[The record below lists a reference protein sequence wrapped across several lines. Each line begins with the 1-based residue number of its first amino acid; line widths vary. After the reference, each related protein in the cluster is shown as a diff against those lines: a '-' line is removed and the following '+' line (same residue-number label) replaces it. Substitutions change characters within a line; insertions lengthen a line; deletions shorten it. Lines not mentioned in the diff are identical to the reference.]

1 MRSYLSAR
9 ILNSL
14 ISNTMLILAL
24 LMSPFGR
31 ASAQTFFDCPA
42 VPGEYIIKYR
52 DSYQTASK
60 QSVSAQAVV
69 RSALSAK
76 KVQTYDELSPRLE
89 LVKGDVSP
97 LQVQSKLL
105 SPDVASRVEYIQANC
120 LYRTNDFSVQGTL
133 RDRAAGATATN
144 LTLGVLSPGA
154 LAGEEIAIAI
164 SKSKVEELAFDVGHV
179 DEKGVWRNVNFVTEA
194 YELLDV
200 SQPKDGFND
209 MVAVGY
215 FETNENPSRRLLGY
229 VTREGTGNGSFR
241 EAQLSVVASI
251 GSERPRTV
259 RKGFI
264 NEDDRED
271 FVVVTGFFDSGSYY
285 VMLSDGKG
293 GFTTKTLQMSSRF
306 DDLQIVDIDGDG
318 RNDVV
323 GLVQYDSPVLTPDEE
338 RVEYYLNLGG
348 GRFSSQKR
356 VILYHYLDM
365 ELRISDINRDGKPD
379 IVLLGSYFFATSLAQ
394 GTGFSNFTVTEFE
407 ELLLEQKIY
416 SARSMTLDDFNADG
430 FPDLGFIGNINDTWD
445 SPDAWD
451 SGLVVILNNSGVFDD
466 VWKPKFFDRSTSY
479 FTDDSVLWRD
489 INADGRVDA
498 LVARETWDKV
508 TVLLQDSWD
517 EEGGISFTEDPFY
530 DFSVGTN
537 PELQSAYDPFGVA
550 GVRVRLTGNAGAFQ
564 AMTDAAGAFRVSGV
578 PAGNYR
584 VEVLLDSYFFPNVH
598 ERTIAVQNNITA
610 LDSSA
615 IRKPLA
621 PPAPPSS
628 PVRNATNDYA
638 FNSLWGLNNYGQE
651 GGVLDVDV
659 DAPEAWSLTR
669 GEGVVVG
676 VIDTGVDFDHR
687 DLKGSMYTHVG
698 EIPSNNIDDDKNGY
712 IDDTYGINPFSPGAP
727 DDENGHG
734 THVAGTIAATGDNQ
748 EGVVGV
754 APKSR
759 ILGAKAAAG
768 VEGAFSDASIL
779 ASANYIVKQKNRGAN
794 VRVVNASFG
803 GASSCSPSEKEYI
816 SAFNAA
822 GILFVAAAGNEGED
836 NDRIAKSPANCDFPN
851 VVSVAAV
858 NRHGKLADFSNYG
871 ASRVHVAAPGD
882 EITSLYIDD
891 GYDIKRGTSMAA
903 PHVSGVAALIFSKYP
918 NLTPQQV
925 KQALMASVKPLP
937 GLTGV
942 IASPGIVSASRALA
956 HIAGGGNSPGGGA
969 GSGGGAGGG
978 SSGGGSSSGGSGGT
992 QGSGSGGVTYR
1003 RVSYT
1008 WSSVSAGK
1016 KSPIVVTHSETMRA
1030 DAQACYSGSLAPRN
1044 KQQRVQASLKGD
1056 KLYMTAQQLR
1066 GKKWVNTS
1074 WPRSGSARVKIVGNC
1089 AMGVSGALLDSDQ
1102 DGTPGGSTRTI
1113 TLKLSSRPK
1122 KR

>member
-1 MRSYLSAR
+1 M
-9 ILNSL
+9 
-14 ISNTMLILAL
+14 
-24 LMSPFGR
+24 
-31 ASAQTFFDCPA
+31 
-42 VPGEYIIKYR
+42 
-52 DSYQTASK
+52 
-60 QSVSAQAVV
+60 
-69 RSALSAK
+69 
-76 KVQTYDELSPRLE
+76 
-89 LVKGDVSP
+89 
-97 LQVQSKLL
+97 
-105 SPDVASRVEYIQANC
+105 
-120 LYRTNDFSVQGTL
+120 
-133 RDRAAGATATN
+133 
-144 LTLGVLSPGA
+144 
-154 LAGEEIAIAI
+154 
-164 SKSKVEELAFDVGHV
+164 EELAFDVGYV
-179 DEKGVWRNVNFVTEA
+179 DEKGAWRNINFVTDA
-194 YELLDV
+194 YEVLDV

-209 MVAVGY
+209 MLAVGY
-215 FETNENPSRRLLGY
+215 FETNETPSRRMLGY
-229 VTREGTGNGSFR
+229 VIREGTGNGSFH
-241 EAQLSVVASI
+241 EGQLSVIANI
-251 GSERPRTV
+251 GSDRPRTV

-285 VMLSDGKG
+285 VMLSDGQG

-306 DDLQIVDIDGDG
+306 DDLQIVDIDGDK
-318 RNDVV
+318 RNDIV
-323 GLVQYDSPVLTPDEE
+323 GLVSYDSPVFTPDEE
-338 RVEYYLNLGG
+338 RVEYFLNLGG

-379 IVLLGSYFFATSLAQ
+379 IVLLGSHFFATSLAQ
-394 GTGFSNFTVTEFE
+394 GSGFADFTITEFE

-416 SARSMTLDDFNADG
+416 SARDMTLEDFNDDG
-430 FPDLGFIGNINDTWD
+430 FPDLGFIGNVNDTWD
-445 SPDAWD
+445 SPYAWT
-451 SGLVVILNNSGVFDD
+451 SALVVVLNNNGVFDD
-466 VWKPKFFDRSTSY
+466 LRQPAFFDASTSY

-498 LVARETWDKV
+498 LVAREKWDKV
-508 TVLLQDSWD
+508 TVLLNDPWD
-517 EEGGISFTEDPFY
+517 DEGGILFTEDPFY
-530 DFSVGTN
+530 DFSPGNN
-537 PELQSAYDPFGVA
+537 PKLQSAYDPFGVA
-550 GVRVRLTGNAGAFQ
+550 GVRVRLTGNGGTFQ
-564 AMTDAAGAFRVSGV
+564 SMTDAAGAFSLAGV

-598 ERTIAVQNNITA
+598 ERTITVQNNISA

-615 IRKPLA
+615 IRKPLT

-651 GGVLDVDV
+651 DGVLDVDV
-659 DAPEAWSLTR
+659 DATEAWSLTR

-676 VIDTGVDFDHR
+676 VIDSGVDFDHR
-687 DLKGSMYTHVG
+687 DLKGSMFTHVA

-712 IDDTYGINPFSPGAP
+712 IDDTYGLNPFSPGAP
-727 DDENGHG
+727 VDENGHG

-759 ILGAKAAAG
+759 ILGGKVGEG
-768 VEGAFSDASIL
+768 VEGGFSAASIL
-779 ASANYIVKQKNRGAN
+779 ASANYIVKQKNRGVN

-803 GASSCSPSEKEYI
+803 GARSCSPSEKEYI

-836 NDRIAKSPANCDFPN
+836 NDRIPKSPANCDFPN

-858 NRHGKLADFSNYG
+858 DRHGKLADFSNYG
-871 ASRVHVAAPGD
+871 ATRVHVAAPGD

-891 GYDIKRGTSMAA
+891 GYTIMRGTSMAA

-925 KQALMASVKPLP
+925 KQALMASVKPLSS
-937 GLTGV
+937 LTGV

-956 HIAGGGNSPGGGA
+956 HIAGGGNSPGGGS
-969 GSGGGAGGG
+969 GSGDAGGGA
-978 SSGGGSSSGGSGGT
+978 SGGGSSNGGSGGVA
-992 QGSGSGGVTYR
+992 SR

-1008 WSSVSAGK
+1008 WSGVSAGK
-1016 KSPIVVTHSETMRA
+1016 KTPIVVSHSENMRA
-1030 DAQACYSGSLAPRN
+1030 DAQACYSGSLAPRS

-1056 KLYMTAQQLR
+1056 KVYLSAQQLR
-1066 GKKWVNTS
+1066 GKKWVKTT

-1089 AMGVSGALLDSDQ
+1089 AMGVTGALLDSDQ
-1102 DGTPGGSTRTI
+1102 DGAPGGSTRII
-1113 TLKLSSRPK
+1113 TLKFSARSK
-1122 KR
+1122 KQ

>member
-1 MRSYLSAR
+1 
-9 ILNSL
+9 
-14 ISNTMLILAL
+14 MLVT
-24 LMSPFGR
+24 LMSPCER
-31 ASAQTFFDCPA
+31 AYGQEFFDCPA

-52 DSYQTASK
+52 DTYQTASK
-60 QSVSAQAVV
+60 QSAPVQAVV
-69 RSALSAK
+69 RGTLSAK
-76 KVQTYDELSPRLE
+76 KVQAYDELSPGLE
-89 LVKGDVSP
+89 LIKGDVSP
-97 LQVQSKLL
+97 LQIQSKLL

-120 LYRTNDFSVQGTL
+120 LYRANEFSVQGRL
-133 RDRAAGATATN
+133 RDRSAGATANN
-144 LTLGVLSPGA
+144 LTVGALNPGA
-154 LAGEEIAIAI
+154 VAGEETALTI
-164 SKSKVEELAFDVGHV
+164 SKSMVEELEFNAGYV
-179 DEKGVWRNVNFVTEA
+179 DEKGVWQNVDFVTEA
-194 YELLDV
+194 YEVFDV
-200 SQPKDGFND
+200 SHPKDGFND
-209 MVAVGY
+209 IVAVGH
-215 FETNENPSRRLLGY
+215 FETNESPSRRMLGY

-241 EAQLSVVASI
+241 EAELRVVANI

-285 VMLSDGKG
+285 VMLSDGRG
-293 GFTTKTLQMSSRF
+293 GFATKTLQMSSRF
-306 DDLQIVDIDGDG
+306 DDLQIVDIDGDS
-318 RNDVV
+318 RNDIV

-338 RVEYYLNLGG
+338 RVEYFLNLGG
-348 GRFSSQKR
+348 DRFSSQKR

-365 ELRISDINRDGKPD
+365 ELRISDINRDGRPD
-379 IVLLGSYFFATSLAQ
+379 IVLLGSHFFATSLAQ
-394 GTGFSNFTVTEFE
+394 GSGFADFTLTEFE

-416 SARSMTLDDFNADG
+416 SARSMTLDDFNDDG

-445 SPDAWD
+445 DPDVWT
-451 SGLVVILNNSGVFDD
+451 SGLVVILNNGGVFDD

-508 TVLLQDSWD
+508 TVLLQDPWD
-517 EEGGISFTEDPFY
+517 EEWGPSFTEDSFY
-530 DFSVGTN
+530 DFSAGTN
-537 PELQSAYDPFGVA
+537 PELQSAYDPRGVA
-550 GVRVRLTGNAGAFQ
+550 GVRVRLAGNAGTFQ
-564 AMTDAAGAFRVSGV
+564 AMTDAAGAFKVSAV

-598 ERTIAVQNNITA
+598 ERTITIQNDITA

-615 IRKPLA
+615 IRKPLT
-621 PPAPPSS
+621 PPVPPSS

-651 GGVLDVDV
+651 GGVVDVDV
-659 DAPEAWSLTR
+659 DAPEAWSLSR

-676 VIDTGVDFDHR
+676 VIDSGVDFDHR

-698 EIPSNNIDDDKNGY
+698 EIPSNKIDDDKNGY
-712 IDDTYGINPFSPGAP
+712 IDDTYGINAFSPGAP

-759 ILGAKAAAG
+759 ILGGKAGEG
-768 VEGAFSDASIL
+768 VGGYFTAASIL
-779 ASANYIVKQKNRGAN
+779 ASANYIVKQKNGGIN

-803 GASSCSPSEKEYI
+803 GARTCSPSEREYI

-836 NDRIAKSPANCDFPN
+836 NDRIPKSPANCDFPN
-851 VVSVAAV
+851 VISVAAV
-858 NRHGKLADFSNYG
+858 DRYGKLADFSNYG
-871 ASRVHVAAPGD
+871 ATRVHVAAPGKNV
-882 EITSLYIDD
+882 TSLYIDD
-891 GYDIKRGTSMAA
+891 GYTIMNGTSMAA
-903 PHVSGVAALIFSKYP
+903 PHVSGVAALIFSKHP

-925 KQALMASVKPLP
+925 KQALMASVKPLS
-937 GLTGV
+937 GLAGV

-956 HIAGGGNSPGGGA
+956 HIAGGGNS
-969 GSGGGAGGG
+969 SGGGNGGTGGG
-978 SSGGGSSSGGSGGT
+978 NSGGRGSNGG
-992 QGSGSGGVTYR
+992 GSGGVTAR
-1003 RVSYT
+1003 GVSYT
-1008 WSSVSAGK
+1008 WSSVAAGK
-1016 KSPIVVTHSETMRA
+1016 KTPIVVTHSEAMKVEARV
-1030 DAQACYSGSLAPRN
+1030 CYSGSLAPRK

-1056 KLYMTAQQLR
+1056 KVYLTPQQLR
-1066 GKKWVNTS
+1066 GKKWVNMA
-1074 WPRSGSARVKIVGNC
+1074 WPRSGSARVKIAGNC

-1102 DGTPGGSTRTI
+1102 DGAPGGSTRMV
-1113 TLKLSSRPK
+1113 TLKLSPRS
-1122 KR
+1122 KRR

>member
-1 MRSYLSAR
+1 MRCHAAAL
-9 ILNSL
+9 ILNSFV
-14 ISNTMLILAL
+14 SNTILILAL
-24 LMSPFGR
+24 LMSPCTR
-31 ASAQTFFDCPA
+31 VDAQVFFDCPA

-76 KVQTYDELSPRLE
+76 KVQAYDELSPGLE
-89 LVKGDVSP
+89 FVKGDVSP
-97 LQVQSKLL
+97 LQIQSKLL
-105 SPDVASRVEYIQANC
+105 SPDVASRVEYIQPNC
-120 LYRTNDFSVQGTL
+120 LYRVNDFSVEGRL
-133 RDRAAGATATN
+133 RDRSAGATATN
-144 LTLGVLSPGA
+144 LTLGVLNPGS
-154 LAGEEIAIAI
+154 LAGEETALTI
-164 SKSKVEELAFDVGHV
+164 SKSMVEELAFDVGYV
-179 DEKGVWRNVNFVTEA
+179 DEKGVWQNINFVTEA
-194 YELLDV
+194 YAVFDV

-209 MVAVGY
+209 IVAVGY
-215 FETNENPSRRLLGY
+215 FETNESPSRRMLGY
-229 VTREGTGNGSFR
+229 VIREGTGNGSFR
-241 EAQLSVVASI
+241 AAQLKQIASI

-285 VMLSDGKG
+285 VMLSDGRG

-318 RNDVV
+318 RNDIV

-356 VILYHYLDM
+356 VVLYHYLDM

-379 IVLLGSYFFATSLAQ
+379 IVLLGSHFFATSLAQ
-394 GTGFSNFTVTEFE
+394 GAGFGDFTLTEFE

-416 SARSMTLDDFNADG
+416 SARSMTLDDFNDDG
-430 FPDLGFIGNINDTWD
+430 VPDLGFIGNINDTWD
-445 SPDAWD
+445 SPDTWY
-451 SGLVVILNNSGVFDD
+451 SGLVVILNNGGVFDD
-466 VWKPKFFDRSTSY
+466 MWQPKFFDRSTSY

-489 INADGRVDA
+489 INHDGRVDA

-508 TVLLQDSWD
+508 TVLLQDPWD
-517 EEGGISFTEDPFY
+517 ADWGPSFTEDPFY
-530 DFSVGTN
+530 DFSAGIN
-537 PELQSAYDPFGVA
+537 PELQSAYDPRGVA
-550 GVRVRLTGNAGAFQ
+550 GARVRLAGNAGTFQ
-564 AMTDAAGAFRVSGV
+564 TMTDEAGAFKFSGV

-598 ERTIAVQNNITA
+598 DRTITVQNNIVA

-615 IRKPLA
+615 IRKPLT
-621 PPAPPSS
+621 PPVPPSS

-638 FNSLWGLNNYGQE
+638 FNSLWGLHNYGQQ
-651 GGVLDVDV
+651 GGVADVDV

-669 GEGVVVG
+669 GEGVAVG
-676 VIDTGVDFDHR
+676 VIDTGVDFDHA

-698 EIPSNNIDDDKNGY
+698 EIPSNNLDDDKNGY

-727 DDENGHG
+727 DDEDGHG
-734 THVAGTIAATGDNQ
+734 THVAGTIASTGDNQ

-754 APKSR
+754 APRSR
-759 ILGAKAAAG
+759 ILGAKAGAG
-768 VEGAFSDASIL
+768 VDGAFTAAAIL
-779 ASANYIVKQKNRGAN
+779 ASANYIVKQKNRGVN

-803 GASSCSPSEKEYI
+803 GTGPCAPSEKEYI

-822 GILFVAAAGNEGED
+822 GILFVASAGNESKD
-836 NDRIAKSPANCDFPN
+836 NDRIATSPANCDVPN

-858 NRHGKLADFSNYG
+858 DRHGKLADFSNYG
-871 ASRVHVAAPGD
+871 ATRVHVAAPGE

-891 GYDIKRGTSMAA
+891 GYISMRGTSMAA

-937 GLTGV
+937 GLSGM

-956 HIAGGGNSPGGGA
+956 HIAGGGNS
-969 GSGGGAGGG
+969 SG
-978 SSGGGSSSGGSGGT
+978 GGSGGT
-992 QGSGSGGVTYR
+992 GGGSTGGGSSNRGSGGVASR

-1008 WSSVSAGK
+1008 WSGATAGK
-1016 KSPIVVTHSETMRA
+1016 KTPIVVTHSEAMKA
-1030 DAQACYSGSLAPRN
+1030 EAQGCYSGSLAPRN
-1044 KQQRVQASLKGD
+1044 KKQRVQAALKGD
-1056 KLYMTAQQLR
+1056 KVYLTAQQLR
-1066 GKKWVNTS
+1066 GKKWVTTA
-1074 WPRSGSARVKIVGNC
+1074 WPRSGSARVKIAGNC
-1089 AMGVSGALLDSDQ
+1089 AMGVTGALLDTDQ

-1113 TLKLSSRPK
+1113 TLKLSPRPK